1 MSDFS
6 IIGNRTAMIDAAAK
20 TTGAGKY
27 TDDLSVPG
35 MLVGKILHSPYP
47 HARIRRIDTSRA
59 EKCEGV
65 VAVVVGQDAPNPYGI
80 LPVGHDEYALA
91 LDKVRYVGDNVAC
104 VVAVSES
111 IAETALELIDV
122 EYEVLP
128 AYFDPEESM
137 KAVTDLIHD
146 SKPGNLE
153 KDYHHVFGDPDQGFA
168 GADQIAEARFIANE
182 VTHAAMEPHS
192 TLASFEIDPHTGKPG
207 RLTVWSSTQ
216 VPYYLQHKLSLV
228 LEMPMAQIRVIKPL
242 VGGGFGGKS
251 EVIPLEIIAAI
262 AARKAQAAVK
272 ITYTREE
279 VFWAHRGRPRTIID
293 LKTGV
298 KKDGRITAVKARVV
312 QDGGAYC
319 SYGVVTIL
327 YSGALLG
334 ALYDI
339 PNIQYD
345 GYRVLTNKPACG
357 AMRGHGT
364 VNVRFAFESQ
374 LDELALAIGMDPA
387 EIRQR
392 NLLQPP
398 CITVNGLRVQSYGLP
413 ECIEKTVDRSGWKQR
428 KGKLPRGRGLGIAC
442 SHYVSGAANSI
453 IRSDMPH
460 STVNI
465 KIDRDGGV
473 VVYTGASEIGQGS
486 DTMTA
491 QIAAEVL
498 GCSLPRVRVIAADTD
513 LTPID
518 IGSYSSRVTF
528 MAGNATLRAA
538 SEVKRLIAAAAAKK
552 MGCAA
557 EDLIFRN
564 DQVLR
569 KNAAASVGE
578 LADKSVRTTQDEA
591 SVSGR
596 VEGQI
601 LRGSLQQK
609 RKEEGPKEK
618 MSFEEAVVAAIDFH
632 GGLTGT
638 GSYAPPQE
646 ARGGKHKGAGV
657 GPSPAYSYSAQVA
670 EVSVDEETGEVVVHK
685 VWAAH
690 DCGRALNPVSVEGQ
704 IIGSVW
710 MGMGQA
716 LTEEMVWKDGM
727 LMNPGLLEYRS
738 PSSVESPEVEPII
751 VESVDPEGPFG
762 AKECSEGSLAATI
775 PAIANAI
782 YDAVGVR
789 LRESPFTPERVL
801 SALRAKRNARA
812 LNLTKV
818 LTRLLRHASANT
830 ADRCASKVRA
840 RNATRSIHRGEK
852 CRPPRA
858 VPIEPYKVQTAPA
871 QNCRRR
877 NRVSRGTF
885 DACRAWQLA
894 RAGSN
899 SHPNH
904 CRRHRFNSIDAAETI
919 RAGARS
925 RSARNRSAARHPAAA
940 RRRRRNRGPHHA
952 PRHRALRLSAPA
964 LCGPHRS
971 SGDRGIA
978 RTAEHGHHRR

>member
-1 MSDFS
+1 MPPAEDRFLASLGMTMTDFS
-6 IIGNRTAMIDAAAK
+6 IIGKPTAMIDAAEK
-20 TTGAGKY
+20 TTGGGKY

-35 MLVGKILHSPYP
+35 MLIGKILHSPYP
-47 HARIRRIDTSRA
+47 HARIRRIDTTRA
-59 EKCEGV
+59 ESLDGV
-65 VAVVVGQDAPNPYGI
+65 AAVVTGKDAPTPYGI
-80 LPVGHDEYALA
+80 LPVGHDEHALA

-104 VVAVSES
+104 VVAVSEA
-111 IAETALELIDV
+111 IAEKALELIDV
-122 EYEVLP
+122 DYEVLP

-137 KAVTDLIHD
+137 KAESALIHD
-146 SKPGNLE
+146 NKPGNLE
-153 KDYHHVFGDPDQGFA
+153 KDYHHVFGDPDKA
-168 GADQIAEARFIANE
+168 LAEADYVAEGRFIANE

-192 TLASFEIDPHTGKPG
+192 TLASFELDPHTGKMG

-251 EVIPLEIIAAI
+251 EVIPLEIIAAV
-262 AARKAQAAVK
+262 AARKARAPVK

-298 KKDGRITAVKARVV
+298 KKDGRLTSVAAKVI

-339 PNIQYD
+339 PNIRYD

-364 VNVRFAFESQ
+364 VNVRCAFESL
-374 LDELALAIGMDPA
+374 LDEIAGQLKIDPS
-387 EIRQR
+387 EIRRR
-392 NLLQPP
+392 NLLKPP
-398 CITVNGLRVQSYGLP
+398 CVTINGLRVQSYGLP
-413 ECIEKTVDRSGWKQR
+413 ECIDQVVTRSDWKNR
-428 KGKLPRGRGLGIAC
+428 KGKLPKGRGLGIAC

-473 VVYTGASEIGQGS
+473 VIYTGASDIGQGS
-486 DTMTA
+486 DTMVA
-491 QIAAEVL
+491 QIAAETL
-498 GCSLPRVRVIAADTD
+498 GCSLNRVRVIAADTD

-528 MAGNATLRAA
+528 MNGNATLRAA
-538 SEVKRLIAAAAAKK
+538 GEVKKQIAAAAAKK
-552 MGCAA
+552 MNCGAD
-557 EDLIFRN
+557 ELIFRGDAVN
-564 DQVLR
+564 KR
-569 KNAAASVGE
+569 KNAGGGPFDSRSGQ
-578 LADKSVRTTQDEA
+578 VRATQA
-591 SVSGR
+591 QSKPTVAGR

-609 RKEEGPKEK
+609 RKDEGPKDS
-618 MSFEEAVVAAIDFH
+618 MTFEEAVVAAIDFH
-632 GGLTGT
+632 GALTGT
-638 GSYAPPQE
+638 GSYAPPPE
-646 ARGGKHKGAGV
+646 ARGGKHKGGGV
-657 GPSPAYSYSAQVA
+657 GPSPAYTYSAQVA
-670 EVSVDEETGEVVVHK
+670 EVSVDEETGEVAVHK
-685 VWAAH
+685 IWAAH
-690 DCGRALNPVSVEGQ
+690 DCGRALNPVAVEGQ

-716 LTEEMVWKDGM
+716 LTEEMVWKDGL

-751 VESVDPEGPFG
+751 VESIDPEGPFG

-782 YDAVGVR
+782 YDAVGIR
-789 LRESPFTPERVL
+789 LHESPFTPERVL
-801 SALRAKRNARA
+801 SALRAKKNAKP
-812 LNLTKV
+812 LNLTEGV
-818 LTRLLRHASANT
+818 
-830 ADRCASKVRA
+830 D
-840 RNATRSIHRGEK
+840 
-852 CRPPRA
+852 P
-858 VPIEPYKVQTAPA
+858 TAPTKF
-871 QNCRRR
+871 R
-877 NRVSRGTF
+877 
-885 DACRAWQLA
+885 
-894 RAGSN
+894 
-899 SHPNH
+899 
-904 CRRHRFNSIDAAETI
+904 
-919 RAGARS
+919 
-925 RSARNRSAARHPAAA
+925 
-940 RRRRRNRGPHHA
+940 
-952 PRHRALRLSAPA
+952 
-964 LCGPHRS
+964 
-971 SGDRGIA
+971 
-978 RTAEHGHHRR
+978 EHGGALWFKGKGPERHELDPSRQPAHPGGAD

>member
-1 MSDFS
+1 M
-6 IIGNRTAMIDAAAK
+6 
-20 TTGAGKY
+20 
-27 TDDLSVPG
+27 
-35 MLVGKILHSPYP
+35 
-47 HARIRRIDTSRA
+47 
-59 EKCEGV
+59 
-65 VAVVVGQDAPNPYGI
+65 
-80 LPVGHDEYALA
+80 
-91 LDKVRYVGDNVAC
+91 
-104 VVAVSES
+104 
-111 IAETALELIDV
+111 
-122 EYEVLP
+122 
-128 AYFDPEESM
+128 
-137 KAVTDLIHD
+137 
-146 SKPGNLE
+146 
-153 KDYHHVFGDPDQGFA
+153 
-168 GADQIAEARFIANE
+168 
-182 VTHAAMEPHS
+182 
-192 TLASFEIDPHTGKPG
+192 
-207 RLTVWSSTQ
+207 
-216 VPYYLQHKLSLV
+216 
-228 LEMPMAQIRVIKPL
+228 IKPL

-251 EVIPLEIIAAI
+251 EVIPLEIIAAM
-262 AARKAQAAVK
+262 AARKAQAPVK

-293 LKTGV
+293 LKTGI
-298 KKDGRITAVKARVV
+298 KNDGRITAVKARVV

-374 LDELALAIGMDPA
+374 LDELAAKIGMDPA

-392 NLLQPP
+392 NLLKPP

-428 KGKLPRGRGLGIAC
+428 KGKLPKGRGLGIAC

-498 GCSLPRVRVIAADTD
+498 GCSLSRVRVIAADTD

-538 SEVKRLIAAAAAKK
+538 EEVKKLIAAAAAKK
-552 MGCAA
+552 MGC
-557 EDLIFRN
+557 EVGDLIFR
-564 DQVLR
+564 DDLVFKKGSAPPMVKSQV
-569 KNAAASVGE
+569 E
-578 LADKSVRTTQDEA
+578 EDEMTQAGA

-609 RKEEGPKEK
+609 RKEEGPKDW
-618 MSFEEAVVAAIDFH
+618 MTFEEAVVAAIDFH
-632 GGLTGT
+632 GALTGT

-670 EVSVDEETGEVVVHK
+670 EVSVDEETGEVTVHK

-738 PSSVESPEVEPII
+738 PSSIESPEIEPII

-762 AKECSEGSLAATI
+762 AKECSEGSLAAII

-789 LRESPFTPERVL
+789 LHESPFTPERVL
-801 SALRAKRNARA
+801 AALRAKKHAKA
-812 LNLTKV
+812 LNLTEGV
-818 LTRLLRHASANT
+818 DPTS
-830 ADRCASKVRA
+830 
-840 RNATRSIHRGEK
+840 
-852 CRPPRA
+852 
-858 VPIEPYKVQTAPA
+858 
-871 QNCRRR
+871 
-877 NRVSRGTF
+877 
-885 DACRAWQLA
+885 
-894 RAGSN
+894 
-899 SHPNH
+899 
-904 CRRHRFNSIDAAETI
+904 
-919 RAGARS
+919 
-925 RSARNRSAARHPAAA
+925 PAAL
-940 RRRRRNRGPHHA
+940 P
-952 PRHRALRLSAPA
+952 
-964 LCGPHRS
+964 
-971 SGDRGIA
+971 
-978 RTAEHGHHRR
+978 

>member
-1 MSDFS
+1 MISESKADDRRPTADFS
-6 IIGNRTAMIDAAAK
+6 IIGKPTAMIDAAEK

-35 MLVGKILHSPYP
+35 MLIGKILHSPYP
-47 HARIRRIDTSRA
+47 HARIKRIDTSRA
-59 EKCEGV
+59 EKLDGV
-65 VAVVVGQDAPNPYGI
+65 VAVAVGKDAPNPFGI
-80 LPVGHDEYALA
+80 LPVGHDEHALA

-104 VVAVSES
+104 VVAISEA
-111 IAETALELIDV
+111 IAEKALELIDV
-122 EYEVLP
+122 DYEVLP

-137 KAVTDLIHD
+137 KAERDLIHD
-146 SKPGNLE
+146 NKPNNIE
-153 KDYHHVFGDPDQGFA
+153 KDYHHVFGDPDQGF
-168 GADQIAEARFIANE
+168 GEADHIAEARFIANE

-192 TLASFEIDPHTGKPG
+192 TLASFEIDPHTGNPG

-228 LEMPMAQIRVIKPL
+228 LEMPMQQIRVIKPL

-262 AARKAQAAVK
+262 AARKARAPVK

-298 KKDGRITAVKARVV
+298 KNDGRITAVKARVV
-312 QDGGAYC
+312 QDGGGYC

-374 LDELALAIGMDPA
+374 LDELAAKIGMDPA
-387 EIRQR
+387 EIRRR

-413 ECIEKTVDRSGWKQR
+413 ECIDKTVERSGWNER
-428 KGKLPRGRGLGIAC
+428 KGKLPKGRGLGMAC

-491 QIAAEVL
+491 QIAAEAL
-498 GCSLPRVRVIAADTD
+498 GCSLSRVRVIAADTD

-538 SEVKRLIAAAAAKK
+538 QEVKKLIAAAAAKN
-552 MGCAA
+552 MNCPAEELVFRDDAVTRTNSHVGTAA
-557 EDLIFRN
+557 LGRPAE
-564 DQVLR
+564 QSS
-569 KNAAASVGE
+569 AA
-578 LADKSVRTTQDEA
+578 T
-591 SVSGR
+591 VSGH

-609 RKEEGPKEK
+609 RKDEGPKDR
-618 MSFEEAVVAAIDFH
+618 MTFEEAVVTAIDFH
-632 GGLTGT
+632 GALTGT
-638 GSYAPPQE
+638 GSYAPPPE

-670 EVSVDEETGEVVVHK
+670 EVSVDEETGEVTVHK

-738 PSSVESPEVEPII
+738 PSSVESPEIEPII
-751 VESVDPEGPFG
+751 VESIDPEGPFG

-789 LRESPFTPERVL
+789 LHESPFTPERVL
-801 SALRAKRNARA
+801 AALRAKTNAKA
-812 LNLTKV
+812 LNLTEGVDPVSPARFREHGGSLCFKSKGPE
-818 LTRLLRHASANT
+818 RHALDPSRKSPLLPKPGEAGHPT
-830 ADRCASKVRA
+830 QAGGAD
-840 RNATRSIHRGEK
+840 
-852 CRPPRA
+852 
-858 VPIEPYKVQTAPA
+858 
-871 QNCRRR
+871 
-877 NRVSRGTF
+877 
-885 DACRAWQLA
+885 
-894 RAGSN
+894 
-899 SHPNH
+899 
-904 CRRHRFNSIDAAETI
+904 
-919 RAGARS
+919 
-925 RSARNRSAARHPAAA
+925 
-940 RRRRRNRGPHHA
+940 
-952 PRHRALRLSAPA
+952 
-964 LCGPHRS
+964 
-971 SGDRGIA
+971 
-978 RTAEHGHHRR
+978 

>member
-1 MSDFS
+1 MKKELIELRVNGRSHELAIESSALLLDVLRQQLELTGS
-6 IIGNRTAMIDAAAK
+6 KRGCDDSSCGACTVMIDAAEK

-27 TDDLSVPG
+27 TDDLSLPG

-47 HARIRRIDTSRA
+47 HARITRIDTSRA
-59 EKCEGV
+59 EHLDGV
-65 VAVVVGQDAPNPYGI
+65 VAVAIGQDAPKTYGI
-80 LPVGHDEYALA
+80 LPVGHDEYPLA

-104 VVAVSES
+104 VVALSETL
-111 IAETALELIDV
+111 AENALELIDV

-137 KAVTDLIHD
+137 KAQRDLIHD
-146 SKPGNLE
+146 HKPNNLE
-153 KDYHHVFGDPDQGFA
+153 KDYHHVFGDPEKGFA
-168 GADQIAEARFIANE
+168 EAEHIAEARFISNE

-192 TLASFEIDPHTGKPG
+192 TLASFEIDPHTGKSG

-228 LEMPMAQIRVIKPL
+228 LEMPMQQIRVIKPL

-251 EVIPLEIIAAI
+251 EVIPLEIIAAV
-262 AARKAQAAVK
+262 AARKAQAPVK

-298 KKDGRITAVKARVV
+298 TNDGRITAVKARVV

-374 LDELALAIGMDPA
+374 LHELSTKLGMDPA
-387 EIRQR
+387 EIRRR
-392 NLLQPP
+392 NLLKPP
-398 CITVNGLRVQSYGLP
+398 CITINGLRVQSYGLP
-413 ECIEKTVDRSGWKQR
+413 ECIDQVVTRSKWNAR
-428 KGKLPRGRGLGIAC
+428 KGKLGKGRGLGIAC

-498 GCSLPRVRVIAADTD
+498 GCSLSRVKVVAADTD

-538 SEVKRLIAAAAAKK
+538 EAVKKQIAAAAAKK
-552 MGCAA
+552 MGCAP
-557 EDLIFRN
+557 EDLSFGN
-564 DQVLR
+564 DLVTKR
-569 KNAAASVGE
+569 FSE
-578 LADKSVRTTQDEA
+578 LAPSFSRSLRVGGDVDSPSAAVSGRMGTDHVETGALARPAEHHSA
-591 SVSGR
+591 TVSGR

-601 LRGSLQQK
+601 LRGSLQQE
-609 RKEEGPKEK
+609 RKEEDSPK
-618 MSFEEAVVAAIDFH
+618 
-632 GGLTGT
+632 
-638 GSYAPPQE
+638 
-646 ARGGKHKGAGV
+646 
-657 GPSPAYSYSAQVA
+657 
-670 EVSVDEETGEVVVHK
+670 
-685 VWAAH
+685 
-690 DCGRALNPVSVEGQ
+690 N
-704 IIGSVW
+704 
-710 MGMGQA
+710 
-716 LTEEMVWKDGM
+716 
-727 LMNPGLLEYRS
+727 
-738 PSSVESPEVEPII
+738 
-751 VESVDPEGPFG
+751 
-762 AKECSEGSLAATI
+762 
-775 PAIANAI
+775 
-782 YDAVGVR
+782 
-789 LRESPFTPERVL
+789 
-801 SALRAKRNARA
+801 
-812 LNLTKV
+812 
-818 LTRLLRHASANT
+818 
-830 ADRCASKVRA
+830 
-840 RNATRSIHRGEK
+840 
-852 CRPPRA
+852 
-858 VPIEPYKVQTAPA
+858 
-871 QNCRRR
+871 
-877 NRVSRGTF
+877 
-885 DACRAWQLA
+885 
-894 RAGSN
+894 
-899 SHPNH
+899 
-904 CRRHRFNSIDAAETI
+904 
-919 RAGARS
+919 
-925 RSARNRSAARHPAAA
+925 
-940 RRRRRNRGPHHA
+940 
-952 PRHRALRLSAPA
+952 
-964 LCGPHRS
+964 
-971 SGDRGIA
+971 
-978 RTAEHGHHRR
+978 

>member
-1 MSDFS
+1 MTDFS
-6 IIGNRTAMIDAAAK
+6 IIGKPIAMVDAAGK

-27 TDDLSVPG
+27 TDDLSLPG
-35 MLVGKILHSPYP
+35 MLLGKILHSPHP
-47 HARIRRIDTSRA
+47 HARIKRIDTGRA
-59 EKCEGV
+59 EKLDGV
-65 VAVVVGQDAPNPYGI
+65 VAVAVGSDAPNTYGI
-80 LPVGHDEYALA
+80 LPVGHDEHALA

-104 VVAVSES
+104 VA
-111 IAETALELIDV
+111 AEDEAAAEKALDLIDA
-122 EYEVLP
+122 EYEQLP

-137 KAVTDLIHD
+137 KAERDLIHD
-146 SKPGNLE
+146 NKAHNLE
-153 KDYHHVFGDPDQGFA
+153 KDYHHVFGDPEKGFA
-168 GADQIAEARFIANE
+168 DADHIAEARFIANE

-192 TLASFEIDPHTGKPG
+192 TLASFELDSQTGKLG

-228 LEMPMAQIRVIKPL
+228 LEMPMSQIRVIKPL

-262 AARKAQAAVK
+262 AARKAKRPVK

-298 KKDGRITAVKARVV
+298 KNDGRITAVKARVV

-374 LDELALAIGMDPA
+374 LDELAARINLDPA
-387 EIRQR
+387 EIRRR

-413 ECIEKTVDRSGWKQR
+413 ECIDKVVERSDWQNR
-428 KGKLPRGRGLGIAC
+428 EGKLPRGRGLGIAC

-498 GCSLPRVRVIAADTD
+498 GCSLARVKVIAADTD

-538 SEVKRLIAAAAAKK
+538 QEVKKQIASAAAKK
-552 MGCAA
+552 MNCAV
-557 EDLIFRN
+557 EDLDFRN
-564 DQVLR
+564 DVVS
-569 KNAAASVGE
+569 KNRHGSQNPHPVANNATRVGQPG
-578 LADKSVRTTQDEA
+578 AVGSTGHAGTTPAEQA

-609 RKEEGPKEK
+609 RKDEGPKDS
-618 MSFEEAVVAAIDFH
+618 MTFEEAVVAAIDFH
-632 GGLTGT
+632 GALTGT
-638 GSYAPPQE
+638 GSYAPPPE

-670 EVSVDEETGEVVVHK
+670 EVTVDEETGEVTVHK

-716 LTEEMVWKDGM
+716 LTEEMIWKEGL

-751 VESVDPEGPFG
+751 VESIDPEGPFG

-782 YDAVGVR
+782 YDAVGIR
-789 LRESPFTPERVL
+789 LHEAPFTPERVL
-801 SALRAKRNARA
+801 AALRAKKNAKA
-812 LNLTKV
+812 LNLTEGVDPTK
-818 LTRLLRHASANT
+818 
-830 ADRCASKVRA
+830 
-840 RNATRSIHRGEK
+840 
-852 CRPPRA
+852 P
-858 VPIEPYKVQTAPA
+858 
-871 QNCRRR
+871 
-877 NRVSRGTF
+877 NRFREHG
-885 DACRAWQLA
+885 
-894 RAGSN
+894 
-899 SHPNH
+899 
-904 CRRHRFNSIDAAETI
+904 
-919 RAGARS
+919 GALFFK
-925 RSARNRSAARHPAAA
+925 
-940 RRRRRNRGPHHA
+940 GKGA
-952 PRHRALRLSAPA
+952 PRTNAGERPAP
-964 LCGPHRS
+964 
-971 SGDRGIA
+971 
-978 RTAEHGHHRR
+978 

>member
-1 MSDFS
+1 MPNDFS
-6 IIGNRTAMIDAAAK
+6 IIGKPIAMVDAAGK

-27 TDDLSVPG
+27 TDDLTMSG
-35 MLVGKILHSPYP
+35 MLVGRILHSPFP
-47 HARIRRIDTSRA
+47 HARIKHIDTRRA
-59 EKCEGV
+59 EKVEGV
-65 VAVVVGQDAPNPYGI
+65 VAVITGKDAPTPYGI
-80 LPVGHDEYALA
+80 LPVGHDEHALA
-91 LDKVRYVGDNVAC
+91 VDKVRYAGDNVAC
-104 VVAVSES
+104 VAAIDE
-111 IAETALELIDV
+111 ATADKALELIDV
-122 EYEVLP
+122 DYEVLP
-128 AYFDPEESM
+128 GYFDPEEAM
-137 KAVTDLIHD
+137 KAETNLIHEN
-146 SKPGNLE
+146 KLHNLE
-153 KDYHHVFGDPDQGFA
+153 KDYHHAFGDPEKGFA
-168 GADQIAEARFIANE
+168 EADHIEEARFIANE

-192 TLASFEIDPHTGKPG
+192 TLASFEIDSQTGKPG

-228 LEMPMAQIRVIKPL
+228 LDMPMSQIRVIKPL

-251 EVIPLEIIAAI
+251 EVIPLEIVAAI
-262 AARKAQAAVK
+262 AARKAKRPVK

-298 KKDGRITAVKARVV
+298 GKDGRITAVKARVV

-374 LDELALAIGMDPA
+374 LDELAATLKIDPA
-387 EIRQR
+387 EIRRR

-398 CITVNGLRVQSYGLP
+398 CVTINGLRVQSYGLP
-413 ECIEKTVDRSGWKQR
+413 ECIEKVVARSGWNVR
-428 KGKLPRGRGLGIAC
+428 MGKLPRGRGLGIAC

-473 VVYTGASEIGQGS
+473 VVYTGAAEIGQGS

-491 QIAAEVL
+491 QIAAEAL
-498 GCSLPRVRVIAADTD
+498 GCSLSRIKVIAADTD
-513 LTPID
+513 HTPID

-538 SEVKRLIAAAAAKK
+538 EAVKKQIAAAAAKK
-552 MGCAA
+552 MGCAP
-557 EDLIFRN
+557 EQLIFR
-564 DQVLR
+564 
-569 KNAAASVGE
+569 
-578 LADKSVRTTQDEA
+578 DEA
-591 SVSGR
+591 VYRKDTGVDAGLRPAGRGEAPSPHGQVSVSGR

-609 RKEEGPKEK
+609 RKEEGPKDS
-618 MSFEEAVVAAIDFH
+618 MTFEEAVVAAIDFH
-632 GGLTGT
+632 GALTGT
-638 GSYAPPQE
+638 GSYAPPPE
-646 ARGGKHKGAGV
+646 ARGGKYKGAGV

-670 EVSVDEETGEVVVHK
+670 EVNVDEDTGEVTVQK

-716 LTEEMVWKDGM
+716 LTEEMVWKDGL

-751 VESVDPEGPFG
+751 VESIDPEGPFG

-782 YDAVGVR
+782 YDAVGIR
-789 LRESPFTPERVL
+789 LREAPFTPERVL
-801 SALRAKRNARA
+801 AALRAKKNAKPI
-812 LNLTKV
+812 NLTEGIDPTSPHAFREHGGSLWFKGKGPN
-818 LTRLLRHASANT
+818 RHAL
-830 ADRCASKVRA
+830 DPA
-840 RNATRSIHRGEK
+840 RKE
-852 CRPPRA
+852 
-858 VPIEPYKVQTAPA
+858 
-871 QNCRRR
+871 
-877 NRVSRGTF
+877 
-885 DACRAWQLA
+885 A
-894 RAGSN
+894 RLEAG
-899 SHPNH
+899 
-904 CRRHRFNSIDAAETI
+904 
-919 RAGARS
+919 
-925 RSARNRSAARHPAAA
+925 
-940 RRRRRNRGPHHA
+940 
-952 PRHRALRLSAPA
+952 
-964 LCGPHRS
+964 
-971 SGDRGIA
+971 GDD
-978 RTAEHGHHRR
+978 

>member
-1 MSDFS
+1 MSPEFAV
-6 IIGNRTAMIDAAAK
+6 IGKPTAMVDAAEK
-20 TTGAGKY
+20 TTGSGKY

-47 HARIRRIDTSRA
+47 HARIKAINTSKA
-59 EKCEGV
+59 ENLNGV
-65 VAVVVGQDAPNPYGI
+65 VAVAVGQDAPKTYGI
-80 LPVGHDEYALA
+80 LPVGHDEYPLA

-104 VVAVSES
+104 VVATSEA
-111 IAETALELIDV
+111 IAERALELIDV
-122 EYEVLP
+122 DYEVLP
-128 AYFDPEESM
+128 GYFDPEDSM
-137 KAVTDLIHD
+137 KAQSDLIHD
-146 SKPGNLE
+146 HKPNNIE
-153 KDYHHVFGDPDQGFA
+153 KDYHHVFGDPERGF
-168 GADQIAEARFIANE
+168 GEADQIAEARFISNE

-262 AARKAQAAVK
+262 AARKAQAPVK

-339 PNIQYD
+339 PNIQFD

-364 VNVRFAFESQ
+364 VNVRFAFETQ
-374 LDELALAIGMDPA
+374 LDELASAIGMNPA
-387 EIRQR
+387 EIRRR
-392 NLLQPP
+392 NLLKPP

-413 ECIEKTVDRSGWKQR
+413 ECIEKTVERSEWKERQ
-428 KGKLPRGRGLGIAC
+428 GKLPRGRGLGIAC

-491 QIAAEVL
+491 QVAAETL
-498 GCSLPRVRVIAADTD
+498 GCSLSRVRVVAADTD

-538 SEVKRLIAAAAAKK
+538 NEVKKLIAAAAAKK
-552 MGCAA
+552 MSCDP
-557 EDLIFRN
+557 EDVVFRE
-564 DQVLR
+564 DVVSR
-569 KNAAASVGE
+569 KAGGADAVVRSVE
-578 LADKSVRTTQDEA
+578 QSSAP

-609 RKEEGPKEK
+609 RKEEGPKDS
-618 MSFEEAVVAAIDFH
+618 MTFEEAVVAAIDFH
-632 GGLTGT
+632 GALTGT
-638 GSYAPPQE
+638 GSYAPPAE

-670 EVSVDEETGEVVVHK
+670 EVSVDEDTGEVTVHK

-738 PSSVESPEVEPII
+738 PSSVESPDVEPII

-789 LRESPFTPERVL
+789 LHESPFTPERVL
-801 SALRAKRNARA
+801 AALRAKKQTRT
-812 LNLTKV
+812 LNLTEGI
-818 LTRLLRHASANT
+818 
-830 ADRCASKVRA
+830 D
-840 RNATRSIHRGEK
+840 
-852 CRPPRA
+852 P
-858 VPIEPYKVQTAPA
+858 TAP
-871 QNCRRR
+871 
-877 NRVSRGTF
+877 NRFREHG
-885 DACRAWQLA
+885 
-894 RAGSN
+894 GSLWFKGKG
-899 SHPNH
+899 P
-904 CRRHRFNSIDAAETI
+904 E
-919 RAGARS
+919 
-925 RSARNRSAARHPAAA
+925 RHPLDPSRQAE
-940 RRRRRNRGPHHA
+940 
-952 PRHRALRLSAPA
+952 APA
-964 LCGPHRS
+964 G
-971 SGDRGIA
+971 GMD
-978 RTAEHGHHRR
+978 

>member
-1 MSDFS
+1 MV
-6 IIGNRTAMIDAAAK
+6 DAAGK
-20 TTGAGKY
+20 TTGSGRY
-27 TDDLSVPG
+27 TDDLSLPG
-35 MLVGKILHSPYP
+35 MLYGKILHSPHP
-47 HARIRRIDTSRA
+47 HARIKSIDTRRA
-59 EKCEGV
+59 EKLDGV
-65 VAVVVGQDAPNPYGI
+65 VAVVTGKDAPNPFGI
-80 LPVGHDEYALA
+80 LPVGHDEHALA

-104 VVAVSES
+104 VAAISEE

-122 EYEVLP
+122 EYELLP

-137 KAVTDLIHD
+137 KVERDLIHD
-146 SKPGNLE
+146 HKPNNVE
-153 KDYHHVFGDPDQGFA
+153 KDYHHVFGDPEKAF
-168 GADQIAEARFIANE
+168 AEADYVAEGRFLANE

-192 TLASFEIDPHTGKPG
+192 TLAAFDLDPHTGSLG

-228 LEMPMAQIRVIKPL
+228 LEMPMSQIRVIKPL

-251 EVIPLEIIAAI
+251 EVIPLELIAAI
-262 AARKAQAAVK
+262 AARAARQPVK
-272 ITYTREE
+272 VTYTREE
-279 VFWAHRGRPRTIID
+279 VFWAHRGRPRTIVD

-374 LDELALAIGMDPA
+374 LDEIAAKLKIDPA
-387 EIRQR
+387 QIRRR

-413 ECIEKTVDRSGWKQR
+413 ECIDEVVKRSRWGER
-428 KGKLPRGRGLGIAC
+428 KGKLAKGRGLGVAC

-473 VVYTGASEIGQGS
+473 VIYTGASDIGQGS
-486 DTMTA
+486 DTMVA
-491 QIAAEVL
+491 QIAAETL
-498 GCSLPRVRVIAADTD
+498 GCALSRVKVIAADTD

-528 MAGNATLRAA
+528 MNGNATLRAA
-538 SEVKRLIAAAAAKK
+538 EEVKKQIAAAAAKK
-552 MGCAA
+552 MACVA
-557 EDLIFRN
+557 EDLIFSKDLVVKQIGN
-564 DQVLR
+564 PALSQ
-569 KNAAASVGE
+569 
-578 LADKSVRTTQDEA
+578 RTREGRGTLGNEGP

-609 RKEEGPKEK
+609 RKDEGPKDS

-632 GGLTGT
+632 GALSGT
-638 GSYAPPQE
+638 GSYAPPPE
-646 ARGGKHKGAGV
+646 ARGGKHKGGGV

-670 EVSVDEETGEVVVHK
+670 EVSVDEDTGEVTVHK

-704 IIGSVW
+704 VIGSVW

-716 LTEEMVWKDGM
+716 LTEEMVWKDGL

-738 PSSVESPEVEPII
+738 PSAVESPEVEAII
-751 VESVDPEGPFG
+751 VESIDPEGPFG
-762 AKECSEGSLAATI
+762 AKEASEGSLAATI

-789 LRESPFTPERVL
+789 LHEAPFTPERVL
-801 SALRAKRNARA
+801 AALRAKKNAKA
-812 LNLTKV
+812 LNLTEGV
-818 LTRLLRHASANT
+818 
-830 ADRCASKVRA
+830 D
-840 RNATRSIHRGEK
+840 
-852 CRPPRA
+852 P
-858 VPIEPYKVQTAPA
+858 TAPTRFREHGGA
-871 QNCRRR
+871 LWFK
-877 NRVSRGTF
+877 GK
-885 DACRAWQLA
+885 
-894 RAGSN
+894 G
-899 SHPNH
+899 PE
-904 CRRHRFNSIDAAETI
+904 RHELDC
-919 RAGARS
+919 
-925 RSARNRSAARHPAAA
+925 A
-940 RRRRRNRGPHHA
+940 RRSTSPGGA
-952 PRHRALRLSAPA
+952 
-964 LCGPHRS
+964 
-971 SGDRGIA
+971 D
-978 RTAEHGHHRR
+978 

>member
-6 IIGNRTAMIDAAAK
+6 IIGKPTALIDAAEK

-27 TDDLSVPG
+27 SDDLSLPG
-35 MLVGKILHSPYP
+35 MLVGKILHAPYP
-47 HARIRRIDTSRA
+47 HARLKRTDTTRA
-59 EKCEGV
+59 EALDGV
-65 VAVVVGQDAPNPYGI
+65 IAIVIGKDAPNPYGI
-80 LPVGHDEYALA
+80 LPVGHDEHALA

-104 VVAVSES
+104 VVAVSEAV
-111 IAETALELIDV
+111 AERALELLDV
-122 EYEVLP
+122 DYEVLP

-137 KAVTDLIHD
+137 KATTDLIHD
-146 SKPGNLE
+146 NKPGNLE

-168 GADQIAEARFIANE
+168 DADHVAEARFIANE

-228 LEMPMAQIRVIKPL
+228 LEMPMSQIRVIKPL

-251 EVIPLEIIAAI
+251 EVIPLEIIAAV
-262 AARKAQAAVK
+262 AARKAQAPVK

-298 KKDGRITAVKARVV
+298 KNDGRITAVKARVV

-374 LDELALAIGMDPA
+374 LDELAAKIGMDPA

-413 ECIEKTVDRSGWKQR
+413 ECIEKTVARSGWKER
-428 KGKLPRGRGLGIAC
+428 RHTLPKGRGLGIAC

-491 QIAAEVL
+491 QIAAEAL
-498 GCSLPRVRVIAADTD
+498 GCSLARVRVIAADTD

-538 SEVKRLIAAAAAKK
+538 QEVKRLIAAGAAKK
-552 MGCAA
+552 MNCAV
-557 EDLIFRN
+557 EELIFR
-564 DQVLR
+564 DDTVIR
-569 KNAAASVGE
+569 KNGQAGT
-578 LADKSVRTTQDEA
+578 DTFVRPPDQSSTP

-609 RKEEGPKEK
+609 RKEEGPKDH
-618 MSFEEAVVAAIDFH
+618 MTFEEAVVAAIDFH
-632 GGLTGT
+632 GALIGT
-638 GSYAPPQE
+638 GSYAPPPE

-670 EVSVDEETGEVVVHK
+670 EVSVDEDTGEVTVHK

-690 DCGRALNPVSVEGQ
+690 DCGRALNPISVEGQ

-716 LTEEMVWKDGM
+716 LTEEMVWKDGL

-738 PSSVESPEVEPII
+738 PSSIESPEIEPII
-751 VESVDPEGPFG
+751 VESIDPEGPFG

-782 YDAVGVR
+782 YAAVGVR
-789 LRESPFTPERVL
+789 LHESPFTPERVL
-801 SALRAKRNARA
+801 AALRARKNAKA
-812 LNLTKV
+812 LNLTEGV
-818 LTRLLRHASANT
+818 
-830 ADRCASKVRA
+830 D
-840 RNATRSIHRGEK
+840 
-852 CRPPRA
+852 P
-858 VPIEPYKVQTAPA
+858 TAPSSF
-871 QNCRRR
+871 REH
-877 NRVSRGTF
+877 G
-885 DACRAWQLA
+885 
-894 RAGSN
+894 GSLC
-899 SHPNH
+899 HKGKGP
-904 CRRHRFNSIDAAETI
+904 E
-919 RAGARS
+919 
-925 RSARNRSAARHPAAA
+925 RHPLD
-940 RRRRRNRGPHHA
+940 PS
-952 PRHRALRLSAPA
+952 RL
-964 LCGPHRS
+964 GTQ
-971 SGDRGIA
+971 SGGAD
-978 RTAEHGHHRR
+978 

>member
-1 MSDFS
+1 MPTTDDQRPTTNGFS
-6 IIGNRTAMIDAAAK
+6 IIGKPTAMVDAAEK

-47 HARIRRIDTSRA
+47 HARIKSIDTSRA
-59 EKCEGV
+59 EKIDGV
-65 VAVVVGQDAPNPYGI
+65 AAVAVGKDAPNPFGI
-80 LPVGHDEYALA
+80 LPVGHDEHALA

-104 VVAVSES
+104 VVAVSEA
-111 IAETALELIDV
+111 IAEKALELIDV
-122 EYEVLP
+122 DYELLP

-137 KAVTDLIHD
+137 KAQADLIHD
-146 SKPGNLE
+146 NKANNIE
-153 KDYHHVFGDPDQGFA
+153 KDYHHVFGDPDKGFA
-168 GADQIAEARFIANE
+168 DADQIAEARFIANE

-228 LEMPMAQIRVIKPL
+228 LEMPMQQIRVIKPL

-251 EVIPLEIIAAI
+251 EVIPLEIIATI
-262 AARKAQAAVK
+262 AARKAKAPVK

-298 KKDGRITAVKARVV
+298 KNDGRITAVKARVV
-312 QDGGAYC
+312 QDGGGYC

-374 LDELALAIGMDPA
+374 LDELAAKIGMDPA
-387 EIRQR
+387 QIRRR

-398 CITVNGLRVQSYGLP
+398 CITVNCLRVQSYGLP
-413 ECIEKTVDRSGWKQR
+413 ECIDKTVERSGWNER
-428 KGKLPRGRGLGIAC
+428 KGKLPKGRGLGMAC

-465 KIDRDGGV
+465 KIDRGGGV

-491 QIAAEVL
+491 QIAAEAL
-498 GCSLPRVRVIAADTD
+498 GCSLSRVRVIAADTD

-538 SEVKRLIAAAAAKK
+538 QEVKKLIAAAAAKK
-552 MGCAA
+552 MNCPAEELVFRDDAVTRTNSHVGTAA
-557 EDLIFRN
+557 LGRPAE
-564 DQVLR
+564 QSS
-569 KNAAASVGE
+569 AA
-578 LADKSVRTTQDEA
+578 T
-591 SVSGR
+591 VSGH

-609 RKEEGPKEK
+609 RKDEGPKDR
-618 MSFEEAVVAAIDFH
+618 MTFEEAVVTAIDFH
-632 GGLTGT
+632 GALTAT
-638 GSYAPPQE
+638 GSYAPPPE

-670 EVSVDEETGEVVVHK
+670 EVSVDEETGEVTVHK

-738 PSSVESPEVEPII
+738 PSSVESPEIEPII
-751 VESVDPEGPFG
+751 VESIDPEGPFG

-789 LRESPFTPERVL
+789 LHESPFTPERVL
-801 SALRAKRNARA
+801 AALRAKKSAKT
-812 LNLTKV
+812 LNLTEGV
-818 LTRLLRHASANT
+818 DPVSPTRFREHGGSLCFKGKGPERHALDPARKSPLLPKPGEVGHPT
-830 ADRCASKVRA
+830 QTGGAD
-840 RNATRSIHRGEK
+840 
-852 CRPPRA
+852 
-858 VPIEPYKVQTAPA
+858 
-871 QNCRRR
+871 
-877 NRVSRGTF
+877 
-885 DACRAWQLA
+885 
-894 RAGSN
+894 
-899 SHPNH
+899 
-904 CRRHRFNSIDAAETI
+904 
-919 RAGARS
+919 
-925 RSARNRSAARHPAAA
+925 
-940 RRRRRNRGPHHA
+940 
-952 PRHRALRLSAPA
+952 
-964 LCGPHRS
+964 
-971 SGDRGIA
+971 
-978 RTAEHGHHRR
+978 

>member
-1 MSDFS
+1 
-6 IIGNRTAMIDAAAK
+6 
-20 TTGAGKY
+20 
-27 TDDLSVPG
+27 
-35 MLVGKILHSPYP
+35 
-47 HARIRRIDTSRA
+47 
-59 EKCEGV
+59 
-65 VAVVVGQDAPNPYGI
+65 
-80 LPVGHDEYALA
+80 
-91 LDKVRYVGDNVAC
+91 
-104 VVAVSES
+104 
-111 IAETALELIDV
+111 
-122 EYEVLP
+122 
-128 AYFDPEESM
+128 
-137 KAVTDLIHD
+137 
-146 SKPGNLE
+146 
-153 KDYHHVFGDPDQGFA
+153 
-168 GADQIAEARFIANE
+168 
-182 VTHAAMEPHS
+182 
-192 TLASFEIDPHTGKPG
+192 
-207 RLTVWSSTQ
+207 
-216 VPYYLQHKLSLV
+216 
-228 LEMPMAQIRVIKPL
+228 
-242 VGGGFGGKS
+242 
-251 EVIPLEIIAAI
+251 
-262 AARKAQAAVK
+262 
-272 ITYTREE
+272 
-279 VFWAHRGRPRTIID
+279 
-293 LKTGV
+293 
-298 KKDGRITAVKARVV
+298 VKARVV

-374 LDELALAIGMDPA
+374 LDELAVKIGMDPA

-413 ECIEKTVDRSGWKQR
+413 ECIEKTVERSGWKER
-428 KGKLPRGRGLGIAC
+428 HGKLPAGRGLGIAC

-491 QIAAEVL
+491 QIAAETL
-498 GCSLPRVRVIAADTD
+498 GCSLSRVRVIAADTD

-538 SEVKRLIAAAAAKK
+538 AEVKKQIASAAARKMDCAVEELVFRDDMVSKTKAA
-552 MGCAA
+552 GGGARA
-557 EDLIFRN
+557 
-564 DQVLR
+564 
-569 KNAAASVGE
+569 
-578 LADKSVRTTQDEA
+578 TQAEA

-596 VEGQI
+596 VDGQI

-609 RKEEGPKEK
+609 RKDEGPRDS
-618 MSFEEAVVAAIDFH
+618 MTFEEAVVAAIDFH
-632 GGLTGT
+632 GTLTGT
-638 GSYAPPQE
+638 GSYAPPPE
-646 ARGGKHKGAGV
+646 ARGGKHKGGGV

-670 EVSVDEETGEVVVHK
+670 EVSVDEETGEVTVHK

-751 VESVDPEGPFG
+751 VESIDPEGPFG

-789 LRESPFTPERVL
+789 LHEAPFTPERVL
-801 SALRAKRNARA
+801 AALRAKKNAKPI
-812 LNLTKV
+812 NLTEGIDPTCPAGFREHGGSLWFKGKGPE
-818 LTRLLRHASANT
+818 RHAL
-830 ADRCASKVRA
+830 DPA
-840 RNATRSIHRGEK
+840 RRE
-852 CRPPRA
+852 
-858 VPIEPYKVQTAPA
+858 A
-871 QNCRRR
+871 Q
-877 NRVSRGTF
+877 
-885 DACRAWQLA
+885 
-894 RAGSN
+894 
-899 SHPNH
+899 
-904 CRRHRFNSIDAAETI
+904 
-919 RAGARS
+919 
-925 RSARNRSAARHPAAA
+925 PAA
-940 RRRRRNRGPHHA
+940 G
-952 PRHRALRLSAPA
+952 
-964 LCGPHRS
+964 
-971 SGDRGIA
+971 GDD
-978 RTAEHGHHRR
+978 